1 MHSSLCT
8 SMPLALVDCQYQGG
22 FRATRMDTI
31 KVRSG
36 RGCDEED
43 DDDKE
48 EVMMPEGNSQA
59 TKTTTQH

>member
-1 MHSSLCT
+1 
-8 SMPLALVDCQYQGG
+8 
-22 FRATRMDTI
+22 MDTI

-48 EVMMPEGNSQA
+48 EVMMPEGNSP
-59 TKTTTQH
+59 K

>member
-1 MHSSLCT
+1 
-8 SMPLALVDCQYQGG
+8 
-22 FRATRMDTI
+22 MDTI

-48 EVMMPEGNSQA
+48 EVMMPEGNSQV
-59 TKTTTQH
+59 TETTTQH

>member
-1 MHSSLCT
+1 MN
-8 SMPLALVDCQYQGG
+8 
-22 FRATRMDTI
+22 TI

-48 EVMMPEGNSQA
+48 EVMMPEGNSP
-59 TKTTTQH
+59 K